1 MMQIKNKLYFL
12 PLFLMS
18 FLGLFLLININP
30 VIAAPEKNDK
40 GKKIA
45 SSEKQEKTT
54 KKDISQYYE
63 LYNTLENY
71 SEEDRNKI
79 IQMLSDS
86 QTLKILQEEALK
98 SKKKGSSSKKPD
110 DSKK

>member
-1 MMQIKNKLYFL
+1 MLLKNKLYFL
-12 PLFLMS
+12 PLFLVS
-18 FLGLFLLININP
+18 FLGIFLMINTNQVTAI
-30 VIAAPEKNDK
+30 PEKNDK
-40 GKKIA
+40 GKEIS

-71 SEEDRNKI
+71 SEKDRNKI

-98 SKKKGSSSKKPD
+98 SKKTCSSSKKPD
-110 DSKK
+110 INSKK

>member
-1 MMQIKNKLYFL
+1 MMQIKTKLHLL

-18 FLGLFLLININP
+18 FLGSFFLINIHQ
-30 VIAAPEKNDK
+30 VMAAPKNDK
-40 GKKIA
+40 GKDI
-45 SSEKQEKTT
+45 SFSEKQEKTT
-54 KKDISQYYE
+54 KKDVSQYYE
-63 LYNTLENY
+63 LHKTLENY

-86 QTLKILQEEALK
+86 KILNLLQEKALK
-98 SKKKGSSSKKPD
+98 SKKTGSSSKKYD